1 MLAGSSEENLRQ
13 LFRAFDINRD
23 GRISKEEMR
32 TLISDLQLQEYNDDQ
47 DGLVK
52 SVFSEM
58 DEDRDG
64 LITPEEFVEACL
76 AQKKISTMLTLRIID
91 IIVN

>member
-23 GRISKEEMR
+23 GRISKEEMT

-52 SVFSEM
+52 SGKLEYCTNTLKNQIKNIYLKFVRFS
-58 DEDRDG
+58 
-64 LITPEEFVEACL
+64 I
-76 AQKKISTMLTLRIID
+76 
-91 IIVN
+91 